1 MKTKAIGTN
10 AVVRTAVGAGSAVFD
25 AVAILNQIVDA
36 AQDYLTVREVEATK
50 QATIRARKEV
60 DLEEIHAKS
69 DLFMTYL
76 SRSFD
81 ERQKNFA
88 ELFAA
93 LDKAMQSGGDV
104 ALVLGAI
111 TTLAASSP
119 FKDLHDIDL
128 VRRNLADP
136 DHEWT
141 V

>member
-1 MKTKAIGTN
+1 MTKANGTK
-10 AVVRTAVGAGSAVFD
+10 AVVPRGAFTGSTVFD

-36 AQDYLTVREVEATK
+36 AQDYLTVREVESTK

-60 DLEEIHAKS
+60 DLKEIHAKS

-76 SRSFD
+76 HRSFD

-104 ALVLGAI
+104 ALVLGSI

-128 VRRNLADP
+128 VRKNLADP